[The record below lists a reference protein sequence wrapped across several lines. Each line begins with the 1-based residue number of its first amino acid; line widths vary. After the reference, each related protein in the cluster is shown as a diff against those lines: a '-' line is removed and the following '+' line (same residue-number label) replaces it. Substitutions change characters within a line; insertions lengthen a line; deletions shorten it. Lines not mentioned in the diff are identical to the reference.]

1 MNNAIFS
8 NESHLEA
15 LCQTLKLGDPLK
27 LPTTVT
33 GGFHHRMW
41 RLDTNKRSFA
51 VKELSG
57 DLNPR
62 DKNTALHFET
72 TEAVAAEF
80 ASRDIPAVC
89 ALRYNNQTLQTIE
102 GSGYLIYPW
111 VEASA
116 LHRELID
123 FRHAEKVAEIFAK
136 MHRADVHVPGLQD
149 EKFEVHPENKLT
161 ALVEF
166 AHSRNS
172 SRAYELSEHLP
183 MFLQQVARHEK
194 AATFLLNHRVVSHGD
209 LDHKNVLW
217 NQNGDPLLI
226 DWESARRLNPTHE
239 IILEALDWSG
249 ITLDFN
255 ESLFNHFISVYLRSG
270 GVGSFDEVEA
280 AFHCVIGDWVNW
292 LMYNVGRS
300 IDLDDAELRRVGVE
314 QVDLA
319 LATLLRLERIVPR
332 LLAKLHHSQNSK

>member
-1 MNNAIFS
+1 MTNAIFA
-8 NESHLEA
+8 NENHLET
-15 LCQTLKLGDPLK
+15 LCETLKLGNPLRV
-27 LPTTVT
+27 PVAVT
-33 GGFHHRMW
+33 GGFHHKMW

-57 DLNPR
+57 DLNPD
-62 DKNTALHFET
+62 DKTTALHFET
-72 TEAVAAEF
+72 TEAVATEF
-80 ASRDIPAVC
+80 ASRNIPAVC
-89 ALRYNNQTLQTIE
+89 ALRHNNQSLQTIE
-102 GSGYLIYPW
+102 GSGYLVYPW
-111 VEASA
+111 VEARA
-116 LHRELID
+116 LHRQQID
-123 FRHAEKVAEIFAK
+123 FRHVERVAQIFAN
-136 MHRADVHVPGLQD
+136 MHSADVHVPELQE
-149 EKFEVHPENKLT
+149 EKFEVHPEEKLT

-172 SRAYELSEHLP
+172 RRTSELSEHLP
-183 MFLQQVARHEK
+183 LFLQQVSRHER
-194 AATFLLNHRVVSHGD
+194 AATFLLDHRVVSHGD

-217 NQNGDPLLI
+217 TERGDPLLI

-249 ITLDFN
+249 ITLDFS
-255 ESLFNHFISVYLRSG
+255 EGMFNHFIAVYLRSG

-300 IDLDDAELRRVGVE
+300 IDLEDDELRRVGAE

-332 LLAKLHHSQNSK
+332 LLAKLHHTRNFK